1 MNELYEKSLHKL
13 ELDKV
18 LCLLADQACSASG
31 KEQCLKTQPLSDAD
45 EIRLLQKQTSAA
57 CRMITLKGSPG
68 LAGVSDV
75 GASVDRAVRGGCLSP
90 EELLRVAG
98 VLKCARQA
106 KAYADGEGMEND
118 LNVFFAQITPN
129 KYLEERIFTSIVSK
143 DELADAAS
151 PELASIR
158 RKAYTFNSS
167 KIRRQS
173 VAIREGLQKIITSP
187 TYAKF
192 LQEPIVTIR
201 SDRFV
206 VPVKAECKGS
216 IPGLVHDVSSSGS
229 TFFIEPM
236 QAVNGNNALRELF
249 VEERKEIERILTE
262 LSGEV
267 AGHREHLAINYTVLT
282 QLDCIFARA
291 KLSFA
296 MKATEPEIRTDG
308 RLELKRARH
317 PLITGKTVVPISVRL
332 GSDFDTLIITGPNTG
347 GKTVT
352 LKTLGLL
359 TLMAECGL
367 HIPADDGSFVS
378 VFDRVLADI
387 GDEQSI
393 EQSLSTFSSHMK
405 NIVDIL
411 KICDDSTLILF
422 DELCAGTDPAEGAA
436 LAISLIEFCRKCGSK
451 IAATTHYAELKLY
464 AMRTNGVINA
474 SCEFNVE
481 TLQPTYRLL
490 IGIPG
495 KSNAFAISK
504 KLGLDDAILEDA
516 RSMVSQNDVNFE
528 DVLNQLEQQR
538 QQMEQAR
545 LEAEQLRLET
555 EKQKQQS
562 EEYYQQIQK
571 EKEKAAAQARKEAQS
586 IIDDARR
593 TANEVYEELKQLRKQ
608 AQGGAFVPG
617 SNEKQANLRH
627 ALNEAETKLQG
638 QKQQQQPAR
647 PAPTRAIRVGD
658 TVELLK
664 LGTKATVLALNKDGT
679 YQLQA
684 GIMKVNAKP
693 DEVYLLE
700 NETKTK
706 AKKIIEGKVRELK
719 AAAQPELDLRGMAA
733 DEAIIL
739 LDNFL
744 DSAYMGNLPTARII
758 HGKGTGV
765 LRAAVHD
772 ELRRCKYVKSFR
784 LGVYGEGESGV
795 TIVEFK

>member
-18 LCLLADQACSASG
+18 LALLADQACSPAG
-31 KEQCLKTQPLSDAD
+31 KEQCLKIEPLTDAD

-106 KAYADGEGMEND
+106 KAYADGDGMEND
-118 LNVFFAQITPN
+118 LNIFFAQIMPN

-143 DELADAAS
+143 DEIADAAS

-158 RKAYTFNSS
+158 R

-173 VAIREGLQKIITSP
+173 VAIREGLQKIITSS

-267 AGHREHLAINYTVLT
+267 AGHREHLAVNYTVLT

-296 MKATEPEIRTDG
+296 MHAAEPEIRTDG
-308 RLELKRARH
+308 KIELKRARH

-393 EQSLSTFSSHMK
+393 EQSLSTFSAHMK
-405 NIVDIL
+405 NIVEIVNV
-411 KICDDSTLILF
+411 CDSESLVLL
-422 DELCAGTDPAEGAA
+422 DELGAGTDPAEGAA
-436 LAISLIEFCRKCGSK
+436 LAVALIEFCRQCGAK
-451 IAATTHYAELKLY
+451 VAATTHYAELKIY
-464 AMRTNGVINA
+464 AMRTDGVINA
-474 SCEFNVE
+474 SCEFDVE
-481 TLQPTYRLL
+481 TLKPTYRLL

-495 KSNAFAISK
+495 KSNAFAISRR
-504 KLGLDDAILEDA
+504 LGLPEHIIDKAK
-516 RSMVSQNDVNFE
+516 SMVNENDTNFE

-538 QQMEQAR
+538 QEMERAR
-545 LEAEQLRLET
+545 AEAEQLRLET
-555 EKQKQQS
+555 EKQKKQS
-562 EEYYQQIQK
+562 EQYYNEIKLQR
-571 EKEKAAAQARKEAQS
+571 EKAAQQAKKEAQY

-593 TANEVYEELKQLRKQ
+593 TANQVYDELKQLRKQ
-608 AQGGAFVPG
+608 MQDSADVQN
-617 SNEKQANLRH
+617 SNERQAALRRT
-627 ALNEAETKLQG
+627 LNEAEAKLSG
-638 QKQQQQPAR
+638 GEEKKER
-647 PAPTRAIRVGD
+647 PKASREIRVGD

-664 LGTKATVLALNKDGT
+664 YGSKATVLSVGKDGT

-684 GIMKVNAKP
+684 GIMRVNAKAN
-693 DEVYLLE
+693 EIYLLE
-700 NETKTK
+700 NQPKGN
-706 AKKIIEGKVRELK
+706 AKKVIEGKVRELK
-719 AAAQPELDLRGMAA
+719 AAVSPELDLRGMAV
-733 DEAIIL
+733 DEAL
-739 LDNFL
+739 PVLDNFL
-744 DSAYMGNLPTARII
+744 DSAFLANLPTVRII

-765 LRAAVHD
+765 LRSAVQD
-772 ELRRCKYVKSFR
+772 ELRRSKYVKSFR
-784 LGVYGEGESGV
+784 LGVYGEGENGV
-795 TIVEFK
+795 TIAEFK

>member
-18 LCLLADQACSASG
+18 LALLADQACSPAG
-31 KEQCLKTQPLSDAD
+31 KEQCLKIEPLTDAD

-90 EELLRVAG
+90 DELLRVAG

-106 KAYADGEGMEND
+106 KAYADGDGMEND
-118 LNVFFAQITPN
+118 LNIFFAQITPN

-143 DELADAAS
+143 DEIADAAS

-158 RKAYTFNSS
+158 R

-267 AGHREHLAINYTVLT
+267 AGHREHLAVNYTVLT

-296 MKATEPEIRTDG
+296 MHAAEPEIRTDG
-308 RLELKRARH
+308 KIELKRARH

-347 GKTVT
+347 GKTVS
-352 LKTLGLL
+352 LKTAGLL
-359 TLMAECGL
+359 NAMAQYGFL
-367 HIPADDGSFVS
+367 IPAHESS
-378 VFDRVLADI
+378 VVCNFREYLVDI

-393 EQSLSTFSSHMK
+393 EQSLSTFSGHMK
-405 NIVDIL
+405 RISGIL
-411 KICDDSTLILF
+411 ELAGHGTLTLL
-422 DELCAGTDPAEGAA
+422 DELGAGTDPAEGAA
-436 LAISLIEFCRKCGSK
+436 LAVSILEQLRRQGSLLM
-451 IAATTHYAELKLY
+451 ATTHYAEMKVY
-464 AMRTNGVINA
+464 ALETPGVVNA

-481 TLQPTYRLL
+481 TLMPTYKLSV
-490 IGIPG
+490 GVPG
-495 KSNAFAISK
+495 KSNAFLISS
-504 KLGLDDAILEDA
+504 KLGIPQNIIDAARSHMSNDDKRLDSVLAQLDDLKLQLKVAQGDAEKARYEAEHALESAEKKRDELIKKGEQELEDA
-516 RSMVSQNDVNFE
+516 RRRAHDLMQNVQNEAYALTDELRRIQKDEKTSAAQRAVRAREIARKDTETLLKKTDSKPKPAREFVPLKE
-528 DVLNQLEQQR
+528 VQIGQEVLIAELNQL
-538 QQMEQAR
+538 A
-545 LEAEQLRLET
+545 T
-555 EKQKQQS
+555 V
-562 EEYYQQIQK
+562 
-571 EKEKAAAQARKEAQS
+571 
-586 IIDDARR
+586 
-593 TANEVYEELKQLRKQ
+593 T
-608 AQGGAFVPG
+608 
-617 SNEKQANLRH
+617 
-627 ALNEAETKLQG
+627 
-638 QKQQQQPAR
+638 AR
-647 PAPTRAIRVGD
+647 PDRNGM
-658 TVELLK
+658 VE
-664 LGTKATVLALNKDGT
+664 VR
-679 YQLQA
+679 A
-684 GIMKVNAKP
+684 GIMKTKVPLSGLCVP
-693 DEVYLLE
+693 DKMDKRPAREPRRSSTRVQLDKSRKASMEINLLGY
-700 NETKTK
+700 T
-706 AKKIIEGKVRELK
+706 V
-719 AAAQPELDLRGMAA
+719 
-733 DEAIIL
+733 DEAL
-739 LDNFL
+739 AEVDKFL
-744 DSAYMGNLPTARII
+744 DSGMLRGQQTLYII
-758 HGKGTGV
+758 HGNGTGA
-765 LRAAVHD
+765 LRTAIQKH
-772 ELRRCKYVKSFR
+772 LRSPKAVKSFR
-784 LGVYGEGESGV
+784 PGRYGEGENGV
-795 TIVEFK
+795 TVVELK